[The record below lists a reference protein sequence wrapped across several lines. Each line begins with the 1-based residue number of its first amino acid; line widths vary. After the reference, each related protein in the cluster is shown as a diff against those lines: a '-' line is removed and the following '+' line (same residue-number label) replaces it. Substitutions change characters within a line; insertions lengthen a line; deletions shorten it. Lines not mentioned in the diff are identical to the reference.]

1 LTRILRGV
9 ERTRGIFAQP
19 FEVAGQ
25 ELSLTSSIGV
35 AQYPNDGDDAE
46 TLMHRAL
53 LSASH
58 AKHRGGNKHQAYHRD
73 LDAQYLA
80 RLRLENDLR
89 KAIENQELRLYYQ
102 PKVKGGSWEVT
113 GVEALM
119 RWQHPELGMLAP
131 DRFIPIAEETG
142 LIVSLGSWA
151 INEALRQLAEWE
163 KHGLGDIRVA
173 VNVSSLQLRSGALI
187 EIVRSAS
194 KASGIEIGRLVL
206 ELTESM
212 LVGQQ
217 LQTTSLLQDLKQM
230 GLKLAIDDFGTGYS
244 SLSYLKSL
252 PLDELKIDR
261 SFVTDL
267 VPGNREAAIVGAIVS
282 LAHGLGLK
290 VVAEGVETPLQAHA
304 LQDMGCDEMQG
315 YLFCRPT
322 SPEALP
328 ALLLQSSPRS
338 RLMGQNG

>member
-1 LTRILRGV
+1 
-9 ERTRGIFAQP
+9 
-19 FEVAGQ
+19 
-25 ELSLTSSIGV
+25 
-35 AQYPNDGDDAE
+35 
-46 TLMHRAL
+46 
-53 LSASH
+53 
-58 AKHRGGNKHQAYHRD
+58 
-73 LDAQYLA
+73 
-80 RLRLENDLR
+80 
-89 KAIENQELRLYYQ
+89 
-102 PKVKGGSWEVT
+102 
-113 GVEALM
+113 
-119 RWQHPELGMLAP
+119 MLAP

-217 LQTTSLLQDLKQM
+217 LQTTGLLQDLKQM